1 MGLRYHRLCGKLF
14 LWLIPGIRRK
24 QPLIFG
30 SRRSIKQTLFCVG
43 SIPVQPTKRMDSQ
56 QMTRGELWN
65 ITQKNGRHHCL
76 PLWTFPSKGHLLSA
90 SSSSGC
96 EWHQIRPKSCSCR
109 NALRCWYQHSAISEA
124 KLSYSSLLLHD
135 LSSKSI
141 SSFAER
147 IIFFLVRLSRTFFT
161 ILFFIYRHFCPI
173 PPFRT
178 LKQNRR
184 PIFMQHILHKYGA

>member
-1 MGLRYHRLCGKLF
+1 MCIRDRLYSERGQA
-14 LWLIPGIRRK
+14 IPSLSAAG
-24 QPLIFG
+24 
-30 SRRSIKQTLFCVG
+30 
-43 SIPVQPTKRMDSQ
+43 
-56 QMTRGELWN
+56 
-65 ITQKNGRHHCL
+65 QKNGRHHCL

-184 PIFMQHILHKYGA
+184 PIFCLLYTSRCV